1 MNRHRY
7 SQAKLGIGTQET
19 FMDFISYIV
28 GHDVRV
34 FSPLPIDEIN
44 HRINGSVGQY
54 TSILEQTGF
63 WIPNEGVVGYAGYG
77 RIWLKYNS
85 GAIEFNA
92 KPVLTGTVSTVEGGS
107 LLSLCFRAPGWSRV
121 FFGMWYALLTLMSV
135 IIVRN
140 GLNPELTQYE
150 RVQAYFLFA
159 ALFIFPTLLVAYYT
173 RNAESVRGMLT
184 DFLHELLDAKVDRS

>member
-1 MNRHRY
+1 
-7 SQAKLGIGTQET
+7 
-19 FMDFISYIV
+19 MDFISYIV

-63 WIPNEGVVGYAGYG
+63 WIPDQGVVGYAGYG
-77 RIWLKYNS
+77 RVRLKYNS

-92 KPVLTGTVSTVEGGS
+92 KPVLTGTVSIVEGGS

-121 FFGMWYALLTLMSV
+121 FFVVWYVLLTLMSI
-135 IIVRN
+135 IIVQN
-140 GLNPELTQYE
+140 GLNPELMQYE

-173 RNAESVRGMLT
+173 RNADSEREMLI
-184 DFLHELLDAKVDRS
+184 DFLHELLVDKVGRN